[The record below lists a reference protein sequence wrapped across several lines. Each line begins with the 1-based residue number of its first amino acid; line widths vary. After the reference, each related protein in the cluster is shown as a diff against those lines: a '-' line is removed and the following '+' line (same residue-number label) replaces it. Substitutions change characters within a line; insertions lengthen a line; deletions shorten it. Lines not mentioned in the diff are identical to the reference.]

1 MIKSGWFKLTF
12 VPIAVLISM
21 SALANTENESSFEIG
36 AGQDWLSGNYTDW
49 SLGYLN
55 YERQISPDWL
65 GYARYQRTERFSQ
78 FDNEWFVG
86 SYFRINELWQS
97 QLEVSYS
104 STKRVRPEYS
114 VNGYASRELGNGYI
128 ASIGVHR
135 NSWSSSTS
143 QGYSLGLERYIN
155 RWRWAYRIRY
165 EQLQAGDG
173 DGLSHQASLSY
184 YYRERSHWTVALNA
198 GDEIEKINANEIV
211 ATSVKG
217 IALYGLHEL
226 NQSWDWRWAFN
237 FQQQGDYYDRIG
249 TQFGVRYHF

>member
-1 MIKSGWFKLTF
+1 VIKSGWLKRLMASF
-12 VPIAVLISM
+12 AVLLST
-21 SALANTENESSFEIG
+21 AANATTDTKNSFEIG
-36 AGQDWLSGNYTDW
+36 AGQDSLSGSYRDW

-55 YERQISPDWL
+55 YEHQLSPDWL

-78 FDNEWFVG
+78 FDDEWFVG
-86 SYFRINELWQS
+86 SYFRMNELWQG
-97 QLEVSYS
+97 QLEVSFS
-104 STKRVRPEYS
+104 SSKRVRPEYS

-128 ASIGVHR
+128 ASIGLHR
-135 NSWSSSTS
+135 NRGSSSTS
-143 QGYSLGLERYIN
+143 QGYSLGIERYID
-155 RWRWAYRIRY
+155 RWRWAYKIRY

-184 YYRERSHWTVALNA
+184 YYRERSHWTVAVNA
-198 GDEIEKINANEIV
+198 GDEIEKINANDVV

-217 IALYGLHEL
+217 VAVYGLHEL
-226 NQSWDWRWAFN
+226 NQSWDWRWAFS